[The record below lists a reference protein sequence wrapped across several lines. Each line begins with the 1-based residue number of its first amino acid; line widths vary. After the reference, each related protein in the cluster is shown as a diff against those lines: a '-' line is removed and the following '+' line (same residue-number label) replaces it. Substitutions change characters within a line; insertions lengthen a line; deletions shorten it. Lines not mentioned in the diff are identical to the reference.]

1 MLRQLFFTTILFFCA
16 FFTQS
21 LTVPYNNTQGL
32 NENAGSSLKHSENTR
47 IVNNHSATKESSLK
61 DNQPISKIKK
71 NKGPRHQRGLRKNKV
86 PLFVKLGLIFLGVG
100 LVILVAT
107 FWGWVFS
114 AGIETSSSWIP
125 LALQTGLGSVAAGLV
140 FLIISWLAS

>member
-21 LTVPYNNTQGL
+21 LTVPYNHTQGR
-32 NENAGSSLKHSENTR
+32 NENAGSPLKHSENTR

>member
-21 LTVPYNNTQGL
+21 LTVPYNNTQGR

-71 NKGPRHQRGLRKNKV
+71 NKV

-114 AGIETSSSWIP
+114 AGIETSPSWIP